1 MKHPRIAAALVSVAL
16 LSATAACGSGGGAS
30 SAPSAP
36 GTSQSSSSGS
46 SAPAAA
52 GYNPAHAGGT
62 LHLVA
67 NAAAGT
73 LDPQINYT
81 LQYWQLYQAS
91 FDGLLAFHKTAGD
104 ASFTVVPDLA
114 AAMPTVTDGGK
125 TYTFQLRPGIKFS
138 NGQPLTTK
146 DVVASFERIFKVSSP
161 TAGTFYDGIVGATAC
176 LKTPA
181 TCDLSKGIVADPA
194 TGAIVIH
201 LTASDPEFPYKLSVP
216 HASILPASTPGKD
229 QGSAPIP
236 GTGAY
241 YFASYDPNRAL
252 TMKRNPFFKV
262 WSADAEPQGYPDE
275 IIQTFGL
282 TVEDEVTAVENG
294 QADWVYDPLPAD
306 RLGEIGTKYESQAHV
321 NTLTAMFYAPM
332 NVNIP
337 PFNNLKARQAVNW
350 AIDRSAMVKI
360 YGGSNL
366 ASPACTVLPPGFPGH
381 VDSCDYTAGGGA
393 TWSAPDLAKAKQLV
407 TESGTAGQTVGVVV
421 QSDDVNKQ
429 LGEYLQSVLTQIG
442 YKAVLKAIS
451 PNIQF
456 TYIQNTNNKVQISI
470 SSWYQD
476 YPAASDFL
484 HVLLSCASIHPGSDA
499 SINIAGFCNKGIDG
513 QMTAALTTEQSSMT
527 QANTMWGQI
536 DHAVMAQA
544 PVAPLF
550 TPKLIDFTSTKVSN
564 YEFSKQFYMLVDQ
577 LWVK

>member
-1 MKHPRIAAALVSVAL
+1 MKHYRIAAALASVAL
-16 LSATAACGSGGGAS
+16 LSATAACSSAGTSSGGPAAS
-30 SAPSAP
+30 
-36 GTSQSSSSGS
+36 GGSQPSSSGS
-46 SAPAAA
+46 PAPAA
-52 GYNPAHAGGT
+52 GYDPAHAGGT

-67 NAAAGT
+67 NAAGGS

-91 FDGLLAFHKTAGD
+91 YDGLLAFTKTAGD

-114 AAMPTVTDGGK
+114 TAMPTVSDAGK
-125 TYTFQLRPGIKFS
+125 TYTFQLRSGIKFS
-138 NGQPLTTK
+138 NGQPVTTK

-161 TAGTFYDGIVGATAC
+161 TAGTFYAGIVGATAC
-176 LKTPA
+176 LAKPA
-181 TCDLSKGIVADPA
+181 TCDLSKGVIGDPA
-194 TGAIVIH
+194 TGTVVIH
-201 LTASDPEFPYKLSVP
+201 LTAPDPEFQYKLAVP

-229 QGSAPIP
+229 MGTTPIP

-241 YFASYDPNRAL
+241 YFASDDPNRQL
-252 TMKRNPFFKV
+252 TMKRNPDFKV
-262 WSADAEPQGYPDE
+262 WSVAAEPQGYPDE

-294 QADWVYDPLPAD
+294 QADWVFDPLPAD

-332 NVNIP
+332 NVNIA

-350 AIDRSAMVKI
+350 AVDRSAMVKI
-360 YGGSNL
+360 YGGTNL
-366 ASPACTVLPPGFPGH
+366 AVPACTFLPPGFPGH

-393 TWSAPDLAKAKQLV
+393 TWTAPDLAKAKQLV
-407 TESGTAGQTVGVVV
+407 QESGTAGQTVGVVV

-429 LGEYLQSVLTQIG
+429 LGEYLQSVLNQIG
-442 YKAVLKAIS
+442 YKAVLKPIS

-456 TYIQNTNNKVQISI
+456 TYIQNTKNKVQISI

-484 HVLLSCASIHPGSDA
+484 HVLLSCASFHQGSDT
-499 SINIAGFCNKGIDG
+499 SINISGFCDKPIDT
-513 QMTAALTTEQSSMT
+513 QMDAALSTEQTSMT
-527 QANTMWGQI
+527 QANTMWGQVDKAI
-536 DHAVMAQA
+536 MAQA
-544 PVAPLF
+544 PTAPLF
-550 TPKLIDFTSTKVSN
+550 TPKLIDFTSSRIKH

>member
-1 MKHPRIAAALVSVAL
+1 MKYYKTAASLAGVAL
-16 LSATAACGSGGGAS
+16 LSVTAAC
-30 SAPSAP
+30 
-36 GTSQSSSSGS
+36 SSSGGTTSSGPAAATTASGPASS

-67 NAAAGT
+67 NAAAGS

-91 FDGLLAFHKTAGD
+91 YDGLLAFTKTAGD

-114 AAMPTVTDGGK
+114 AAMPTVTDGGT
-125 TYTFQLRPGIKFS
+125 TYTFQLRSGIKFS
-138 NGQPLTTK
+138 TGQLVTTK

-161 TAGTFYDGIVGATAC
+161 TAGTFYNGIVGAAAC

-181 TCDLSKGIVADPA
+181 TCDLSKGVVADPA
-194 TGAIVIH
+194 TGQVVIH
-201 LTASDPEFPYKLSVP
+201 LVAPDPEFQYKLAVP

-229 QGSAPIP
+229 QGTTPIP

-241 YFASYDPNRAL
+241 YFASDDPNRQL
-252 TMKRNPFFKV
+252 TMKRNPYFTQ
-262 WSADAEPQGYPDE
+262 WSAAAEPQGYPDE

-306 RLGEIGTKYESQAHV
+306 RLAEIGTKYESKAHV

-332 NVNIP
+332 NVNIA
-337 PFNNLKARQAVNW
+337 PFNNLQARQAVNW

-366 ASPACTVLPPGFPGH
+366 ASPACTFLPPGFPGH
-381 VDSCDYTAGGGA
+381 VDFCDYTAGGGA

-407 TESGTAGQTVGVVV
+407 QQSGTAGQTVGVVV

-429 LGEYLQSVLTQIG
+429 LGEYLQSVLNQIG
-442 YKAVLKAIS
+442 YKAVLKPIS

-456 TYIQNTNNKVQISI
+456 TYIQNTKNKVQISI

-484 HVLLSCASIHPGSDA
+484 HVLLSCASFHPGTDA
-499 SINIAGFCNKGIDG
+499 SINIPGFCDKPIDASMG
-513 QMTAALTTEQSSMT
+513 AAIKTEQTSMT
-527 QANTMWGQI
+527 QANTQWGQV
-536 DHAVMAQA
+536 DQAVMQQA

-550 TPKLIDFTSTKVSN
+550 TPKLIDFTSTRIGN

>member
-1 MKHPRIAAALVSVAL
+1 MKHYRTATALACVAVL
-16 LSATAACGSGGGAS
+16 AATAACSSGGNATTGTTAAAS
-30 SAPSAP
+30 GSA
-36 GTSQSSSSGS
+36 GS
-46 SAPAAA
+46 SAPATA
-52 GYNPAHAGGT
+52 GYDSAHAGGT

-67 NAAAGT
+67 NAAGGT

-81 LQYWQLYQAS
+81 LQYWQLYQATY
-91 FDGLLAFHKTAGD
+91 DGLLAFQKVSGQS
-104 ASFTVVPDLA
+104 SFTVVPDLA
-114 AAMPTVTDGGK
+114 AALPTVTDGAK
-125 TYTFQLRPGIKFS
+125 TYTFKLRSGIKFS
-138 NGQPLTTK
+138 TGQPVTTK

-161 TAGTFYDGIVGATAC
+161 TAGTFYNGIVGAAAC

-181 TCDLSKGIVADPA
+181 TCDLSKGVVADPA
-194 TGAIVIH
+194 TGTVVIH
-201 LTASDPEFPYKLSVP
+201 LTAPDPEFQYKLAVP
-216 HASILPASTPGKD
+216 HASILPASTPAKD
-229 QGSAPIP
+229 QGTKPIP

-252 TMKRNPFFKV
+252 TLKRNPYFKE
-262 WSADAEPQGYPDE
+262 WSSAAQPQGYPDE
-275 IIQTFGL
+275 ITQTFGL

-294 QADWVYDPLPAD
+294 QADWIFDPLPAD
-306 RLGEIGTKYESQAHV
+306 RLSEIGTKYASQAHV
-321 NTLTAMFYAPM
+321 NPLTAMFYAPM
-332 NVNIP
+332 NVNIA
-337 PFNNLKARQAVNW
+337 PFNNLKAREAVNW

-366 ASPACTVLPPGFPGH
+366 ASPACTFLPPGFPGH
-381 VDSCDYTAGGGA
+381 VNFCDYSASGGA
-393 TWSAPDLAKAKQLV
+393 TWTAADLAKAKQLV
-407 TESGTAGQTVGVVV
+407 KESGTAGQTVGVVV

-442 YKAVLKAIS
+442 YKAVLKPIS

-484 HVLLSCASIHPGSDA
+484 HVLLSCASFHAGSDS
-499 SINIAGFCNKGIDG
+499 SINIAGFCNKGIDT
-513 QMTAALTTEQSSMT
+513 QMDAALTTEQTNMSK
-527 QANTMWGQI
+527 ADTMWGQV
-536 DHAVMAQA
+536 DEAVMKQA

-550 TPKLIDFTSTKVSN
+550 TPKLIDFTSSRIGN

>member
-1 MKHPRIAAALVSVAL
+1 MKHYRIAAALASVAL
-16 LSATAACGSGGGAS
+16 LSATAACSSATSATSGGPAATG
-30 SAPSAP
+30 
-36 GTSQSSSSGS
+36 GSQPSSSGA
-46 SAPAAA
+46 SAPAT
-52 GYNPAHAGGT
+52 GYDPAHAGGT

-67 NAAAGT
+67 NAGAGS

-91 FDGLLAFHKTAGD
+91 YDGLLAFTKTAGD

-114 AAMPTVTDGGK
+114 AAMPTVSDGGK
-125 TYTFQLRPGIKFS
+125 TYTFQLRSGIKFS
-138 NGQPLTTK
+138 NGQPVTTK
-146 DVVASFERIFKVSSP
+146 DVVASFERIFKVATP
-161 TAGTFYDGIVGATAC
+161 TAGTFYVGIVGATTC
-176 LKTPA
+176 LAKPA
-181 TCDLSKGIVADPA
+181 TCDLSKGVVADDA
-194 TGAIVIH
+194 ANTVTIH
-201 LTASDPEFPYKLSVP
+201 LTAPDPEFPYKLAVP
-216 HASILPASTPGKD
+216 HASILPADTPGKD
-229 QGSAPIP
+229 MGTTPIP

-241 YFASYDPNRAL
+241 YFASDDPNRQL
-252 TMKRNPFFKV
+252 TMKRNPYFKV
-262 WSADAEPQGYPDE
+262 WSAAAEPQGYPDE

-306 RLGEIGTKYESQAHV
+306 RLGEIGTKYQSQAHV

-332 NVNIP
+332 NVNLP

-366 ASPACTVLPPGFPGH
+366 AAPVCTFLPPDFPGH
-381 VDSCDYTAGGGA
+381 VDFCDYTAGGGA
-393 TWSAPDLAKAKQLV
+393 TWTASDLAKAKQLV
-407 TESGTAGQTVGVVV
+407 QESGTAGQTVGVVV

-429 LGEYLQSVLTQIG
+429 LGEYLQSVLNQIG
-442 YKAVLKAIS
+442 YKAVLKPIS

-456 TYIQNTNNKVQISI
+456 TYIQNTKNKVQISI

-484 HVLLSCASIHPGSDA
+484 HVLLSCASFRQGSDT
-499 SINIAGFCNKGIDG
+499 SINISGFCDKPVDS
-513 QMTAALTTEQSSMT
+513 QMDTALLTEQSSMT
-527 QANTMWGQI
+527 QANTMWGQV
-536 DHAVMAQA
+536 DKAVMAQA

-550 TPKLIDFTSTKVSN
+550 TPKLIDFTSSRVKN

>member
-1 MKHPRIAAALVSVAL
+1 MKHHSTAAALVGVAL
-16 LSATAACGSGGGAS
+16 LSLAAAC
-30 SAPSAP
+30 
-36 GTSQSSSSGS
+36 SSGS
-46 SAPAAA
+46 SASSPSATTSGSSGSATA
-52 GYNPAHAGGT
+52 GYNAAHAGGT

-67 NAAAGT
+67 NAAGGT

-91 FDGLLAFHKTAGD
+91 YDGLLAFQKVSGQ
-104 ASFTVVPDLA
+104 ASFQVVPDLA
-114 AAMPTVTDGGK
+114 TAMPAVTDGGK
-125 TYTFQLRPGIKFS
+125 TYTFKLRPGIKFS
-138 NGQPLTTK
+138 TGQTVTTQ

-161 TAGTFYDGIVGATAC
+161 TAGTFYAGIVGASAC
-176 LKTPA
+176 LAKPA
-181 TCDLSKGIVADPA
+181 TCDLSKGVVADPA
-194 TGAIVIH
+194 AGTVAIH
-201 LTASDPEFPYKLSVP
+201 LTAPDPEFPYKLSVP

-229 QGSAPIP
+229 QGTTPIP

-241 YFASYDPNRAL
+241 YFASYDANRQL
-252 TMKRNPFFKV
+252 VMKRNPYFKQ
-262 WSADAEPQGYPDE
+262 WSAAAEPQGYPDE

-294 QADWVYDPLPAD
+294 QADWVFDPLPAD
-306 RLGEIGTKYESQAHV
+306 RLGEIGTKYASRAHV

-337 PFNNLKARQAVNW
+337 PFNNLKAREAVNW
-350 AIDRSAMVKI
+350 AVDRSAMVKI

-381 VDSCDYTAGGGA
+381 LDFCDYTAGGGA
-393 TWSAPDLAKAKQLV
+393 TWSGPDLAKAKALV
-407 TESGTAGQTVGVVV
+407 QASGTAGQTVGVVV

-442 YKAVLKAIS
+442 YKAVLKPLS

-456 TYIQNTNNKVQISI
+456 TYIQNTSNKVQISI

-484 HVLLSCASIHPGSDA
+484 HVLLSCASFHPGSDS
-499 SINIAGFCNKGIDG
+499 SINIAGFCNKGIDAS
-513 QMTAALTTEQSSMT
+513 MTTALTTEQTSMT
-527 QANTMWGQI
+527 QANTLWGQV
-536 DHAVMAQA
+536 DQAVMAQA

-550 TPKLIDFTSTKVSN
+550 TPKLIDFTSTRVGN

>member
-16 LSATAACGSGGGAS
+16 LSATAACSSGSGAS
-30 SAPSAP
+30 SAPAAP
-36 GTSQSSSSGS
+36 GTGQSSSSGS

-67 NAAAGT
+67 NAAEGT

-81 LQYWQLYQAS
+81 LQYWQLYQATY
-91 FDGLLAFHKTAGD
+91 DGLLAFHKTAGD

-138 NGQPLTTK
+138 SGQPVTTK
-146 DVVASFERIFKVSSP
+146 DVVASFERIFKVASP
-161 TAGTFYDGIVGATAC
+161 TAGTFYNGIVGADAC

-181 TCDLSKGIVADPA
+181 TCDLSKGVIGDPA
-194 TGAIVIH
+194 TGTVVIH
-201 LTASDPEFPYKLSVP
+201 LTTSDPEFPYKLSVP

-229 QGSAPIP
+229 QGTTPIP

-262 WSADAEPQGYPDE
+262 WSAAAEPQGYPDE
-275 IIQTFGL
+275 ITQTFGL

-294 QADWVYDPLPAD
+294 QADWVFDPLPAD
-306 RLGEIGTKYESQAHV
+306 RLGEIGTKYQSQAHV

-350 AIDRSAMVKI
+350 AVDRAAMVKI

-366 ASPACTVLPPGFPGH
+366 ASPACTFLPPGFPGH
-381 VDSCDYTAGGGA
+381 VDFCDYTAGGGA

-407 TESGTAGQTVGVVV
+407 QESGTAGQTVGVVV

-442 YKAVLKAIS
+442 YKAVLKPLS

-456 TYIQNTNNKVQISI
+456 TYIQNTSNKVQISI

-484 HVLLSCASIHPGSDA
+484 HVLLSCASFHPGSDA
-499 SINIAGFCNKGIDG
+499 SINIAGFCDKGIDG
-513 QMTAALTTEQSSMT
+513 QMTAALKTEQSSLT
-527 QANTMWGQI
+527 QANAAWGQV
-536 DHAVMAQA
+536 DHSVMAQA

-550 TPKLIDFTSTKVSN
+550 TPKLIDFTSTKVGN

>member
-1 MKHPRIAAALVSVAL
+1 MKHHRTAAALASVAL
-16 LSATAACGSGGGAS
+16 LSAIAACSSGGGAS
-30 SAPSAP
+30 SSPSAS
-36 GTSQSSSSGS
+36 TSGSAGS
-46 SAPAAA
+46 SAPATA
-52 GYNPAHAGGT
+52 GFSAAHAGGT

-81 LQYWQLYQAS
+81 LQYWQLYQATY
-91 FDGLLAFHKTAGD
+91 DGLLAFQKVNGQ
-104 ASFTVVPDLA
+104 ASFQVVPDLA

-125 TYTFQLRPGIKFS
+125 TYTFKLRSGIKFS
-138 NGQPLTTK
+138 NGQPVTTK
-146 DVVASFERIFKVSSP
+146 DVIASFERIFKVLSP
-161 TAGTFYDGIVGATAC
+161 TAGTFYNGIVGADAC

-181 TCDLSKGIVADPA
+181 TCSLSKGVVADPA
-194 TGAIVIH
+194 TSTVVIH
-201 LTASDPEFPYKLSVP
+201 LTAPDPEFEYKLSVP
-216 HASILPASTPGKD
+216 HATILPASTPGKD
-229 QGSAPIP
+229 QGTTPIP

-252 TMKRNPFFKV
+252 TLKHNPYFKE
-262 WSADAEPQGYPDE
+262 WSSAAQPQGYPDE
-275 IIQTFGL
+275 ITQTFGL

-294 QADWVYDPLPAD
+294 QADWIFDPLPAD
-306 RLGEIGTKYESQAHV
+306 RLGEIGTKYASKAHV

-337 PFNNLKARQAVNW
+337 PFNNLKAREAVNW

-381 VDSCDYTAGGGA
+381 VNFCDYTASGGA
-393 TWSAPDLAKAKQLV
+393 TWTAPDLAKAKQLV
-407 TESGTAGQTVGVVV
+407 KESGTAGKTVGIVV

-429 LGEYLQSVLTQIG
+429 LGEYLQSVLNQIG
-442 YKAVLKAIS
+442 YKAVLKPIS

-484 HVLLSCASIHPGSDA
+484 HVLLSCASFHPGSDS
-499 SINIAGFCNKGIDG
+499 SIDIAGFCDKGIDA
-513 QMTAALTTEQSSMT
+513 QMNAALKTERTSLT

-536 DHAVMAQA
+536 DQAVMKQA

-550 TPKLIDFTSTKVSN
+550 TPKLIDFTSSRVGN